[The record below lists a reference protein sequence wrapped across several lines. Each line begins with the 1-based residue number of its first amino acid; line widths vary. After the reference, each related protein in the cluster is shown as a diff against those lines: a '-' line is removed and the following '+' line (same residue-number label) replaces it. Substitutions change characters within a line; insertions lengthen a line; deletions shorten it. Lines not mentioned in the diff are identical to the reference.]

1 MRQKKSPEI
10 EPVTKDFNL
19 KWDQVLSDAGK
30 SLVKLL
36 LHESQEVI
44 VKIELDIT
52 SELANV
58 NIDDTDQKRREL
70 YTKHKTYKKV
80 LERRRTKKWRR
91 VKDQEKQKI
100 MLALDEILSSKNSSV
115 LIHQELLG
123 RVEKC
128 LSRYIIKH
136 EKPLCDDNITSEKAN
151 YTIQVD
157 AKHITD
163 NRRFRKKKKF
173 SYAEVLREG
182 KQINSPKFESI
193 TTVITITITF

>member
-1 MRQKKSPEI
+1 M
-10 EPVTKDFNL
+10 
-19 KWDQVLSDAGK
+19 
-30 SLVKLL
+30 
-36 LHESQEVI
+36 
-44 VKIELDIT
+44 DIT

-123 RVEKC
+123 RVEKR
-128 LSRYIIKH
+128 LSRNIIKY

-182 KQINSPKFESI
+182 KQINSPKIESI

>member
-1 MRQKKSPEI
+1 M
-10 EPVTKDFNL
+10 
-19 KWDQVLSDAGK
+19 
-30 SLVKLL
+30 
-36 LHESQEVI
+36 
-44 VKIELDIT
+44 DIT

-123 RVEKC
+123 RVEKR
-128 LSRYIIKH
+128 LSRNIIKY

-157 AKHITD
+157 TKHITD
-163 NRRFRKKKKF
+163 NRRFRKKKKL
-173 SYAEVLREG
+173 SYAEVFREG
-182 KQINSPKFESI
+182 KEINSPKIDSI
-193 TTVITITITF
+193 TRFYLGDS

>member
-1 MRQKKSPEI
+1 M
-10 EPVTKDFNL
+10 
-19 KWDQVLSDAGK
+19 
-30 SLVKLL
+30 
-36 LHESQEVI
+36 
-44 VKIELDIT
+44 DIT

-70 YTKHKTYKKV
+70 DTKHKTYKKV

-123 RVEKC
+123 RVEKR
-128 LSRYIIKH
+128 LSRNIIKY

-157 AKHITD
+157 TKHITD
-163 NRRFRKKKKF
+163 NRRFRKKKKL
-173 SYAEVLREG
+173 SYAEVFREG
-182 KQINSPKFESI
+182 KEINSPKIDSI
-193 TTVITITITF
+193 TRFYLGDS

>member
-115 LIHQELLG
+115 LIHQ
-123 RVEKC
+123 
-128 LSRYIIKH
+128 
-136 EKPLCDDNITSEKAN
+136 
-151 YTIQVD
+151 
-157 AKHITD
+157 
-163 NRRFRKKKKF
+163 
-173 SYAEVLREG
+173 
-182 KQINSPKFESI
+182 
-193 TTVITITITF
+193 

>member
-1 MRQKKSPEI
+1 M
-10 EPVTKDFNL
+10 
-19 KWDQVLSDAGK
+19 
-30 SLVKLL
+30 
-36 LHESQEVI
+36 
-44 VKIELDIT
+44 DIT

-100 MLALDEILSSKNSSV
+100 ILALDEILSSKNSSV

-123 RVEKC
+123 RVEKR
-128 LSRYIIKH
+128 LSRNIIKY

-157 AKHITD
+157 TKHITD
-163 NRRFRKKKKF
+163 NRRFRKKKKL
-173 SYAEVLREG
+173 SYAEVFREG
-182 KQINSPKFESI
+182 KEINSPKIDSI
-193 TTVITITITF
+193 TRFYLGDS